1 MTNIEKTWIELK
13 TDSLTFENLEQFIEE
28 QKVILKKSAN
38 LNSLK
43 WYGSKIGKREKYY
56 FDSVNIVTNYVEK
69 SFDTLTNLITTFDFG
84 LIY

>member
-13 TDSLTFENLEQFIEE
+13 AGLLTFENLEQFIEK
-28 QKVILKKSAN
+28 QKVLLKESAN

-43 WYGSKIGKREKYY
+43 WYGSKIGEGEKDY

-69 SFDTLTNLITTFDFG
+69 RFDTLINLITTFDFG